1 MKSQTSATENFT
13 TEVFVE
19 SGLPILGFLL
29 LLILL

>member
-1 MKSQTSATENFT
+1 MKPQTSATTSFA